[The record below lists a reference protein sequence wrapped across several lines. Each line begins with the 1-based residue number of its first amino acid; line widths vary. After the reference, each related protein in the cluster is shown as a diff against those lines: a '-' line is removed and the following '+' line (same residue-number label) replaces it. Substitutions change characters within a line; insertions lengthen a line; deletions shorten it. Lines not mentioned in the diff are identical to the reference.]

1 MLETL
6 DIALKELSSYLWGW
20 PLIILLLGTH
30 LYLTVR
36 LKFPQRHLFKALS
49 LYFTKEEKHDH
60 GDISQF
66 SSLMIA
72 LAASI
77 GTGNIIGVAAAVTV
91 GGPGAVFWCW
101 VTGIL
106 GMATRYGEGLLAVK
120 YRVKTENGEMAGGP
134 MYALERGMKMKWL
147 AVIFAVFTAIAAFG
161 IGNVTQGN
169 SAALFVSEAWNIPTW
184 GTGLFLTILTA
195 MVMLGGI
202 KGIGK
207 TCALL
212 VPLMALLYI
221 AGCLTIL
228 FMLSDHVWPAICS
241 IMDHAFNSRA
251 AAGGFIGATL
261 IMAMRAGVSR
271 GLFSNEAGLGSAP
284 IAAAAAKTDNP
295 VRQALV
301 SSTGPFWDT
310 VVVCALTGIVVVSSI
325 MAYPD
330 ISSDDAQRLT
340 FLAFGK
346 IPYVGESML
355 TISLFTFVLSTIL
368 GWSYFGEKALEY
380 LGGIKAILPYRLL
393 WVVLVFVGC
402 VIKVDIVWNFADCA
416 NALMAIP
423 NLISL
428 LFLSNVIVDQ
438 TKYYLWGNRLGEKD
452 NTVISGVV
460 PEKPE

>member
-1 MLETL
+1 MLDSI
-6 DIALKELSSYLWGW
+6 DIVLKQASSLLWGW

-30 LYLTVR
+30 LYLTIR
-36 LKFPQRHLFKALS
+36 LRFPQRHLFKAIG
-49 LYFTKEEKHDH
+49 LYFAKEDARHK

-101 VTGIL
+101 LTGIL
-106 GMATRYGEGLLAVK
+106 GMATRYGEGLLAVQ
-120 YRVKTENGEMAGGP
+120 YRVQTPGGEMAGGP
-134 MYALERGMKMKWL
+134 MYALERGMNMKWL
-147 AVIFAVFTAIAAFG
+147 AIIFAVFTSIAAFG

-169 SAALFVSEAWNIPTW
+169 SAALYVSEAWSVPTW
-184 GTGLFLTILTA
+184 ATGLCLTVLTA

-202 KGIGK
+202 KSIGRV
-207 TCALL
+207 CALL
-212 VPLMALLYI
+212 VPLMALVYI
-221 AGCLTIL
+221 AGCLVIL
-228 FMLSDHVWPAICS
+228 VMLNAHVWPAICT
-241 IMDHAFNSRA
+241 IMDHAFSGRA

-261 IMAMRAGVSR
+261 IMAIRAGVSR

-284 IAAAAAKTDNP
+284 IAAAAARSGNP

-310 VVVCALTGIVVVSSI
+310 VVVCALTGIVVVASI
-325 MAYPD
+325 TAYPD
-330 ISSDDAQRLT
+330 ISSSDAQRLT

-346 IPYVGESML
+346 IPYIGESLL
-355 TISLFTFVLSTIL
+355 TVSLFTFVLSTIL

-380 LGGIKAILPYRLL
+380 LGGSRAIFPYRLL

-416 NALMAIP
+416 NALMAVP

-428 LFLSNVIVDQ
+428 LFLSNVIVRQ
-438 TKYYLWGNRLGEKD
+438 TKYYLWDGRFDQPGD
-452 NTVISGVV
+452 NHGT
-460 PEKPE
+460 